1 MKQPKEKYAHYGL
14 YMVVMSLLVLAI
26 VVLGNGIAHRLP
38 VSWTQFDTS
47 ASRLY
52 SLSPQTEEI
61 AAGLTEDV
69 TLYLVAPTGEEDETL
84 LRLLQKYEALSEH
97 ITTSTVDPVLSPT
110 FVQTYTSAKVSDNSI
125 LVVGAER
132 SRVIRNSDLYPSNYD
147 YDTGRTSTEF
157 DGEGQITS
165 AIYYVTS
172 DAVSKIY
179 LVTGHGED
187 ALSESF
193 TAALEK
199 EGVAQESLNLTTV
212 SQIPEDAGCLFFNV
226 PVSDLSEGEAAVLTS
241 YLEQGGRMVLIS
253 GITSAQMPNLDRVLS
268 AYGVA
273 AAQGMIVES
282 DSNGAIPSYPNFL
295 LPQIRSHAITDPFLQ
310 ENGLLLLPNAHAI
323 VHLDEV
329 RSTVSIEDLLV
340 TSEASYLKTDTS
352 TLSYQEGDLT
362 GPLSVGVA
370 ITEDT
375 AQGETKLVWFSS
387 STLLAEDFDEMVG
400 GNNTDLVLNAIGW
413 MTEQDNGI
421 SIRPKATSS
430 TSLRLTGAQAA
441 GWAVLFVLVIPLIV
455 LAVGII
461 FFVRRRKKQKKKG
474 RYEL

>member
-1 MKQPKEKYAHYGL
+1 M
-14 YMVVMSLLVLAI
+14 
-26 VVLGNGIAHRLP
+26 
-38 VSWTQFDTS
+38 
-47 ASRLY
+47 
-52 SLSPQTEEI
+52 
-61 AAGLTEDV
+61 
-69 TLYLVAPTGEEDETL
+69 
-84 LRLLQKYEALSEH
+84 
-97 ITTSTVDPVLSPT
+97 
-110 FVQTYTSAKVSDNSI
+110 QTYTSAKVSDNSI

-165 AIYYVTS
+165 AIHYVTS

-295 LPQIRSHAITDPFLQ
+295 LPQIRTHAITDPFLQ

-461 FFVRRRKKQKKKG
+461 FFVRRRRQQ
-474 RYEL
+474 

>member
-165 AIYYVTS
+165 AIHYVTS

-199 EGVAQESLNLTTV
+199 EGVAQESLNLTSGV
-212 SQIPEDAGCLFFNV
+212 GSF
-226 PVSDLSEGEAAVLTS
+226 
-241 YLEQGGRMVLIS
+241 GGRS
-253 GITSAQMPNLDRVLS
+253 GGADVLS
-268 AYGVA
+268 GTGRPDGTDQRHYVGADAQSGSGFVGIRRSSGAGNDCGKRQQRCDSILSQLPAAADPIPCDHRSVPAGEWIAA
-273 AAQGMIVES
+273 AAQC
-282 DSNGAIPSYPNFL
+282 PCH
-295 LPQIRSHAITDPFLQ
+295 RSS
-310 ENGLLLLPNAHAI
+310 G
-323 VHLDEV
+323 
-329 RSTVSIEDLLV
+329 
-340 TSEASYLKTDTS
+340 
-352 TLSYQEGDLT
+352 
-362 GPLSVGVA
+362 
-370 ITEDT
+370 
-375 AQGETKLVWFSS
+375 
-387 STLLAEDFDEMVG
+387 
-400 GNNTDLVLNAIGW
+400 
-413 MTEQDNGI
+413 
-421 SIRPKATSS
+421 
-430 TSLRLTGAQAA
+430 
-441 GWAVLFVLVIPLIV
+441 
-455 LAVGII
+455 
-461 FFVRRRKKQKKKG
+461 
-474 RYEL
+474 

>member
-1 MKQPKEKYAHYGL
+1 
-14 YMVVMSLLVLAI
+14 
-26 VVLGNGIAHRLP
+26 
-38 VSWTQFDTS
+38 
-47 ASRLY
+47 
-52 SLSPQTEEI
+52 
-61 AAGLTEDV
+61 
-69 TLYLVAPTGEEDETL
+69 
-84 LRLLQKYEALSEH
+84 
-97 ITTSTVDPVLSPT
+97 
-110 FVQTYTSAKVSDNSI
+110 
-125 LVVGAER
+125 
-132 SRVIRNSDLYPSNYD
+132 
-147 YDTGRTSTEF
+147 
-157 DGEGQITS
+157 
-165 AIYYVTS
+165 
-172 DAVSKIY
+172 
-179 LVTGHGED
+179 
-187 ALSESF
+187 
-193 TAALEK
+193 
-199 EGVAQESLNLTTV
+199 
-212 SQIPEDAGCLFFNV
+212 
-226 PVSDLSEGEAAVLTS
+226 
-241 YLEQGGRMVLIS
+241 MVLIS

-340 TSEASYLKTDTS
+340 TSEASYLKTDTA

-461 FFVRRRKKQKKKG
+461 FFVRRRRQQ
-474 RYEL
+474 

>member
-26 VVLGNGIAHRLP
+26 VVLANGIAHRLP

-165 AIYYVTS
+165 AIHYVTS

-295 LPQIRSHAITDPFLQ
+295 LPQIRSMRSPIRSCRRMDCCCCPM
-310 ENGLLLLPNAHAI
+310 PMAI

-329 RSTVSIEDLLV
+329 RSTVSIEDLLGDV
-340 TSEASYLKTDTS
+340 GSVLPQDGYIHPE
-352 TLSYQEGDLT
+352 LS
-362 GPLSVGVA
+362 
-370 ITEDT
+370 
-375 AQGETKLVWFSS
+375 
-387 STLLAEDFDEMVG
+387 G
-400 GNNTDLVLNAIGW
+400 G
-413 MTEQDNGI
+413 
-421 SIRPKATSS
+421 RPDRA
-430 TSLRLTGAQAA
+430 
-441 GWAVLFVLVIPLIV
+441 PE
-455 LAVGII
+455 
-461 FFVRRRKKQKKKG
+461 RRRCHHRGYGAG
-474 RYEL
+474 RDKAGLVFQQYPVGRRL

>member
-26 VVLGNGIAHRLP
+26 VVLANGIAHRLP

-165 AIYYVTS
+165 AIHYVTS

-352 TLSYQEGDLT
+352 TLSYQEGDLA

-461 FFVRRRKKQKKKG
+461 FFVRRRRQQ
-474 RYEL
+474 